1 MIDYKYVTYYLGA
14 GASANSLPCVNQLP
28 ERIEKIIDFCKN
40 TALPSGESE
49 ELKSIK
55 QSLINDLQELNKN
68 SKKFATIDTYAKYLY
83 LTTELEEYK
92 KLRYLLAYFFIVE
105 QMSHEIDN
113 RYDTFFANILNH
125 ADSFPPN
132 IRIFSWNYDSQVE
145 ISFNKFRKN
154 KDLFVGLKQDELP
167 QIYEIFHLNGVASFK
182 KLEVKELRKETIAN
196 ESKFTDENKIKENRL
211 LHLIQLY
218 KEYVKRP
225 LEEQSY
231 SEDTCDLLF
240 AFDERK
246 GIAPRVSER
255 IKEIITKTDALVI
268 IGYTFPFFNRK
279 VDRELLSNLK
289 DTARIYIQDRDEKGS
304 RNVKQNLIA
313 TLNNDSFDKNIILL
327 DSAEQFYL
335 PPEL

>member
-1 MIDYKYVTYYLGA
+1 MTDYKYVTYYLGA

-28 ERIEKIIDFCKN
+28 ERIDKIIDFCKN
-40 TALPSGESE
+40 TALPSGEGE
-49 ELKSIK
+49 ELESIK
-55 QSLINDLQELNKN
+55 ESLINDLQELNKN

-83 LTTELEEYK
+83 LTTELDEYK

-105 QMSHEIDN
+105 QISHEIDN

-125 ADSFPPN
+125 EYPFPPN
-132 IRIFSWNYDSQVE
+132 IRIISWNYDSQVE
-145 ISFNKFRKN
+145 IAFNKFRIK

-167 QIYEIFHLNGVASFK
+167 IDYEMFHLNGVASFD
-182 KLEVKELRKETIAN
+182 KLEVKEQRNETIAN
-196 ESKFTDENKIKENRL
+196 ESKLINENKIRENRL

-218 KEYVKRP
+218 DEYVKRP
-225 LEEQSY
+225 LEKQSY
-231 SEDTCDLLF
+231 SEDTCKLTF
-240 AFDERK
+240 AFEERN
-246 GIAPRVSER
+246 GIAPLVSER

-289 DTARIYIQDRDEKGS
+289 DSAKIYIQDRDENGCKT
-304 RNVKQNLIA
+304 VKQNLMA